1 MQAAQRKLIYLYCV
15 TKAKPDQSNFENS
28 GAKIYPVYFQGT
40 YAIVSKV
47 SPEEFSEENLKKR
60 LTDME
65 WVEKRVREHEE
76 IIEKI
81 MRYTTV
87 LPFKFGTVFQTEK
100 NVAKFLKTRAR
111 DFKRLIAN
119 LEGKEEWGIKIY
131 CDLPKFK
138 KVLEEED
145 KGIKEKKEEI
155 TSAGKGKA
163 YFLRKKRD
171 ELIKNTIDERI
182 SEYTLDSFDR
192 LKRTST
198 ETEINRILPKEVTEK
213 KDKMVFNAA
222 FLVNKKRIREFNSIV
237 EYLKEKYGD
246 KGLTFDCTGPWPPYN
261 FCKVKTSGA

>member
-1 MQAAQRKLIYLYCV
+1 MPSAQRKLVYLYCV
-15 TKAKPDQSNFENS
+15 TKTKPGKTNFKDK
-28 GAKIYPVYFQGT
+28 GIRIYPIYFRGT

-47 SPEEFSEENLKKR
+47 SAEEFGEENLKKK

-65 WVEKRVREHEE
+65 WVEENVRKHEE
-76 IIEKI
+76 IVEEI
-81 MRYTTV
+81 MQYMTV

-100 NVAKFLKTRAR
+100 NVEKLLKAQDRK
-111 DFKRLIAN
+111 FKRLIAN

-131 CDLPKFK
+131 CDLAKFK
-138 KVLEEED
+138 KVLEEKD
-145 KGIKEKKEEI
+145 KEIKKKKEEI

-171 ELIKNTIDERI
+171 EFIRNIIDERI

-198 ETEINRILPKEVTEK
+198 EAEINRILPKEVTEK
-213 KDKMVFNAA
+213 NDKMVLNAA

-261 FCKVKTSGA
+261 FCKVGT